1 MECVS
6 VMATPTEGGAMGATG
21 ALLLG
26 AACLGLVLAGV
37 RCRLSAPL
45 VVGGLVGG
53 LLVLRELAPYA
64 AAVPPWLL
72 IGLSGALL
80 TLVGVTWESRM
91 RDLRTASQYVG
102 HLR

>member
-1 MECVS
+1 VPSLLQTLDEPVS
-6 VMATPTEGGAMGATG
+6 LR

-26 AACLGLVLAGV
+26 IACLGLVMSGV
-37 RCRLSAPL
+37 RLRLSAPL
-45 VVGGLVGG
+45 VVGAVVGT

-64 AAVPPWLL
+64 ATVPPWLL
-72 IGLSGALL
+72 IGLSGTLL

>member
-1 MECVS
+1 VL
-6 VMATPTEGGAMGATG
+6 TEAQSLR

-26 AACLGLVLAGV
+26 VACLGLVLGGV
-37 RCRLSAPL
+37 RWRLSAPL

-64 AAVPPWLL
+64 ATVPPWLL

-80 TLVGVTWESRM
+80 TLVGITWESRM
-91 RDLRTASQYVG
+91 RDLRTASRYVG
-102 HLR
+102 RLR